1 MNALFGSLTACLV
14 VAMYASQV
22 HAAFRYDELWLG
34 TSTVLDHSPALSAA
48 NRRPVY
54 DEMLVANGVDPAS
67 DKGKLIL
74 AWVSRINADSMVAG
88 NARRSSKIY
97 LNPRARA
104 ELMSD
109 GLERLSPALR
119 LQYVSLISK
128 FLDTL
133 VPSDCFG
140 LNEMSEVVDR
150 ISLSAISEADIDAYF
165 HVLSAALRAAG
176 SETRPDVPTAQ
187 QYAHA
192 DESLK
197 RSLLNELGY
206 IPANIARYLA
216 YSQDPRAAAPVEA
229 CWAMRVTMHAIL
241 ALPDP
246 ERDIVLRR
254 TVRSE
259 GVSH

>member
-1 MNALFGSLTACLV
+1 MRALFGSLTACLI
-14 VAMYASQV
+14 VATCAAQV
-22 HAAFRYDELWLG
+22 HAAIRYDALWLDTSTALDYLPAPPAVNRRVYDEL
-34 TSTVLDHSPALSAA
+34 
-48 NRRPVY
+48 
-54 DEMLVANGVDPAS
+54 LVANGVDPAS

-74 AWVSRINADSMVAG
+74 AWVSRINADPMVAG
-88 NARRSSKIY
+88 NVQRLSKIY
-97 LNPRARA
+97 LNSRSRA
-104 ELMSD
+104 ELMSN
-109 GLERLSPALR
+109 GLMRLSPALR

-140 LNEMSEVVDR
+140 LNEMSEVLDR

-165 HVLSAALRAAG
+165 HVLSAALRAG
-176 SETRPDVPTAQ
+176 ESETRADMPSAQ
-187 QYAHA
+187 QYEHA

-206 IPANIARYLA
+206 IPANIARYMA
-216 YSQDPRAAAPVEA
+216 YAQAPRTAAPVEA

-246 ERDIVLRR
+246 ERDIVLRS

-259 GVSH
+259 GITH